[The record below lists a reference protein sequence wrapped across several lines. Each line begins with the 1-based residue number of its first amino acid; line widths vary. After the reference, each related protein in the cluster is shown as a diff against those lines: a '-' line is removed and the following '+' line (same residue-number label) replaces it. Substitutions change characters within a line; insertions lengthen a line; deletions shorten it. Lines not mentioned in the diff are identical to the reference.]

1 MSDMI
6 TPDLVD
12 LDLSADTKEAASRAL
27 AQRMVALGRVTDLE
41 GFLADVAARE
51 AQMPTGLDGGIGIPH
66 CRSAHVTE
74 PTLAFGRSAAGID
87 FGAADGPADLIFLIA
102 APAGADD
109 AHLTI
114 LSSLARQL
122 MNSEFTDALRSVGD
136 AASAAALIRG
146 EEPSA
151 ATEDGAA
158 TAEDDSGT
166 AEDGSA
172 TAKAGSADEN
182 GSAKDRPTAAQGGTE
197 DSVAAPV
204 AASADA
210 ATGTT
215 TPAGATDTPAT
226 GTTAANG
233 GAERPFR
240 IVAVTSCPTGIAHT
254 YMAAESLENAGR
266 EAGVE
271 VVVETQGSAGFTR
284 LDPAVIAAADGVIF
298 AHDVAVREKDR
309 FAGKPTVDTG
319 VKAAIN
325 RPAEL
330 IAEVREKAARGEVTA
345 AARHGGGTPVE
356 RAGEPG
362 EGYGTKLRKWLMS
375 GVSYMVPF
383 VAAGG
388 LLIALGFAIGGY
400 QINEAK
406 PVTEVFDWG
415 RVDSWGALLFQI
427 GGVAFGFLIP
437 VLAGYIAYG
446 MADRPGLVPG
456 FVGGMIAF
464 NINAGFL
471 GGLAAGLIAGAVVMA
486 IQKINIPSALRGIM
500 PVVVIPLLSSIVV
513 GFLMLIVIGKPI
525 AEAQKAMTDWLEG
538 LSGANAVLLGVLLG
552 LMMCFDLGG
561 PVNKVAYTFA
571 TAGISVAA
579 PSDSAMKI
587 MAAVMA
593 AGMVPPLGMALA
605 TTLRRKLFTHAER
618 ENGKAA
624 WVLGASFISEGA
636 IPFAAADPLR
646 VIPAS
651 MAGGAVTGALTMA
664 FGSTLRAPHGGIWVT
679 FLIGKPLLYLLA
691 IAAGTAVTAG
701 LVILLKGLR
710 KPAPGTEATP
720 AADGPAAPTAEPKQP
735 VAA

>member
-1 MSDMI
+1 MSEMI
-6 TPDLVD
+6 TADLVD
-12 LDLSADTKEAASRAL
+12 LDLSADTKEAAARAL
-27 AQRMVALGRVTDLE
+27 AERMVTKGRVTDLE

-66 CRSAHVTE
+66 CRSEHVTE

-87 FGAADGPADLIFLIA
+87 FGAPDGPADLIFLIA

-122 MNSEFTDALRSVGD
+122 MNTEFTSALRAVDD
-136 AASAAALIRG
+136 AEGAAALIRG
-146 EEPSA
+146 NEPAVAAQVAGTAGSTEDSA
-151 ATEDGAA
+151 APPAGAASTEAAADTSAPGTTTEDGPAPESGGSDEGAA
-158 TAEDDSGT
+158 G
-166 AEDGSA
+166 
-172 TAKAGSADEN
+172 
-182 GSAKDRPTAAQGGTE
+182 
-197 DSVAAPV
+197 
-204 AASADA
+204 
-210 ATGTT
+210 
-215 TPAGATDTPAT
+215 
-226 GTTAANG
+226 
-233 GAERPFR
+233 RPFR

-254 YMAAESLENAGR
+254 YMAAEALENAGR
-266 EAGVE
+266 DNPDVE
-271 VVVETQGSAGFTR
+271 VVVEPQGSAGFNR

-298 AHDVAVREKDR
+298 AHDVPVREKDR
-309 FAGKPTVDTG
+309 FAGKPTVDVG
-319 VKAAIN
+319 VKAGIN

-330 IAEVREKAARGEVTA
+330 IAEVRAKAERGEATA
-345 AARHGGGTPVE
+345 AARPGGTPVE
-356 RAGEPG
+356 RTGEPG
-362 EGYGTKLRKWLMS
+362 EGYGSKLRKWLMS

-406 PVTEVFDWG
+406 SVTEHFDWG
-415 RVDSWGALLFQI
+415 QIDSWGALLFQI
-427 GGVAFGFLIP
+427 GGAAFGFLVP

-456 FVGGMIAF
+456 FVGGAISVT
-464 NINAGFL
+464 IGAGFL
-471 GGLAAGLIAGAVVMA
+471 GGLVAGLIAGGVVLG
-486 IQKINIPSALRGIM
+486 IQRVNIPAPLRGIM
-500 PVVVIPLLSSIVV
+500 PVVVIPLISSAVV
-513 GFLMLIVIGKPI
+513 GFLMFVVIGKPI
-525 AEAQKAMTDWLEG
+525 AEAQEGMTDWLNG
-538 LSGANAVLLGVLLG
+538 LSGTNAILLGVLLG

-605 TTLRRKLFTHAER
+605 TTIRKRLFTKAEQ

-679 FLIGKPLLYLLA
+679 FLIGRPFLYLLA

-701 LVILLKGLR
+701 LVIVLKGMR
-710 KPAPGTEATP
+710 KTKPTGEAETP
-720 AADGPAAPTAEPKQP
+720 EAAASKAKEP

>member
-6 TPDLVD
+6 TADLVD
-12 LDLSADTKEAASRAL
+12 LDLSADTKQAAARSL
-27 AQRMVALGRVTDLE
+27 AERMVALGRVTDLE

-66 CRSAHVTE
+66 CRSEHVVE

-102 APAGADD
+102 APSGADD
-109 AHLTI
+109 AHLKI

-122 MNSEFTDALRSVGD
+122 MNNEFTSALRSVD
-136 AASAAALIRG
+136 NAAAAAALIRG
-146 EEPSA
+146 DETPGE
-151 ATEDGAA
+151 ATTEAEGSAA
-158 TAEDDSGT
+158 TAEGASAEAQDAPEDTAATPGAASSG
-166 AEDGSA
+166 AV
-172 TAKAGSADEN
+172 AGSTA
-182 GSAKDRPTAAQGGTE
+182 PTP
-197 DSVAAPV
+197 D
-204 AASADA
+204 AS
-210 ATGTT
+210 GK
-215 TPAGATDTPAT
+215 G
-226 GTTAANG
+226 
-233 GAERPFR
+233 ERPFR

-271 VVVETQGSAGFTR
+271 IVVETQGSAGFTR

-298 AHDVAVREKDR
+298 AHDVPVRDKDR
-309 FAGKPTVDTG
+309 FAGKPVVDVG
-319 VKAAIN
+319 VKAGIN
-325 RPAEL
+325 RPGEL
-330 IAEVREKAARGEVTA
+330 ITEVRGKAARGEVTA
-345 AARHGGGTPVE
+345 APAPGGTPVE
-356 RAGEPG
+356 RAGEAG

-400 QINEAK
+400 EINKA
-406 PVTEVFDWG
+406 PSVMDHFVWTQA
-415 RVDSWGALLFQI
+415 DSWAALLFQI
-427 GGVAFGFLIP
+427 GGVAFAFLVP

-456 FVGGMIAF
+456 FVGGSIALT
-464 NINAGFL
+464 INAGFL
-471 GGLAAGLIAGAVVMA
+471 GGLAAGLIAGGVVMA
-486 IQKINIPSALRGIM
+486 IQKVRIPAALRGIM
-500 PVVVIPLLSSIVV
+500 PVVVIPLISSAVV
-513 GFLMLIVIGKPI
+513 GFLMFVVIGKPI
-525 AEAQKAMTDWLEG
+525 ATAQKGMTDWLNG
-538 LSGANAVLLGVLLG
+538 LTGTNAVLLGALLG

-571 TAGISVAA
+571 TAGIAVSD

-593 AGMVPPLGMALA
+593 AGMVPPLAMALA
-605 TTLRRKLFTHAER
+605 TTVRGRLFTYTER

-646 VIPAS
+646 VIPSS
-651 MAGGAVTGALTMA
+651 MVGGALTGALSML
-664 FGSTLRAPHGGIWVT
+664 FGATLRAPHGGIFVVP
-679 FLIGKPLLYLLA
+679 LIGNPFLYLIA
-691 IAAGTAVTAG
+691 IAAGVCVTTA
-701 LVILLKGLR
+701 LVVALKTLR
-710 KPAPGTEATP
+710 KPVQGAAVAEA
-720 AADGPAAPTAEPKQP
+720 GEGAPTEPADRKQP

>member
-6 TPDLVD
+6 TADLVD
-12 LDLSADTKEAASRAL
+12 LDLSADTKQAAARAL
-27 AQRMVALGRVTDLE
+27 AERMVALGRVTDLE

-66 CRSAHVTE
+66 CRSEHVTE
-74 PTLAFGRSAAGID
+74 PTLAFGRSAAGVD

-114 LSSLARQL
+114 LSALARQL
-122 MNSEFTDALRSVGD
+122 MNAGFTAALRSVGD
-136 AASAAALIRG
+136 AATAAALIRG
-146 EEPSA
+146 EEPA
-151 ATEDGAA
+151 PAEHTTE
-158 TAEDDSGT
+158 
-166 AEDGSA
+166 GSV
-172 TAKAGSADEN
+172 
-182 GSAKDRPTAAQGGTE
+182 E
-197 DSVAAPV
+197 DSTEETVDTGAVSA
-204 AASADA
+204 AASAETA
-210 ATGTT
+210 PGSTGE
-215 TPAGATDTPAT
+215 DS
-226 GTTAANG
+226 G
-233 GAERPFR
+233 GPGRPFR

-254 YMAAESLENAGR
+254 YMAAESLENRGR
-266 EAGVE
+266 EEGVE

-325 RPAEL
+325 RPGAL
-330 IAEVREKAARGEVTA
+330 IDEVRDKAARGEVTSVSPGA
-345 AARHGGGTPVE
+345 TPVE
-356 RAGEPG
+356 RGGESG

-400 QINEAK
+400 EINKA
-406 PVTEVFDWG
+406 PSVMDHFGWTQA
-415 RVDSWGALLFQI
+415 DSWAALLFQI
-427 GGVAFGFLIP
+427 GGVAFAFLVP

-456 FVGGMIAF
+456 FVGGSIALT
-464 NINAGFL
+464 INAGFL
-471 GGLAAGLIAGAVVMA
+471 GGLAAGLISGAVVLA
-486 IQKINIPSALRGIM
+486 VQRIPIPKALRGIM
-500 PVVVIPLLSSIVV
+500 PVVVIPLVSAAVV
-513 GFLMLIVIGKPI
+513 GFLMFVVIGKPI
-525 AEAQKAMTDWLEG
+525 ASAQSGMTDWLNG
-538 LSGANAVLLGVLLG
+538 LSGANAVLLGALLG

-571 TAGISVAA
+571 TAGIAVAS

-593 AGMVPPLGMALA
+593 AGMVPPLAMALA
-605 TTLRRKLFTHAER
+605 TTVRGRLFNAAER

-646 VIPAS
+646 VIPSS
-651 MAGGAVTGALTMA
+651 MVGGAVTGALSMA
-664 FGSTLRAPHGGIWVT
+664 FGATLRAPHGGIFVVP
-679 FLIGKPLLYLLA
+679 LIGNPLLYLVA
-691 IAAGTAVTAG
+691 VAAGVCVTAA
-701 LVILLKGLR
+701 LVIVLKGLR
-710 KPAPGTEATP
+710 RAVPGAAAQEPGGGTDPSSQAPGA
-720 AADGPAAPTAEPKQP
+720 KQA

>member
-6 TPDLVD
+6 TADLVD
-12 LDLSADTKEAASRAL
+12 LDLSADTKEAAARAL
-27 AQRMVALGRVTDLE
+27 AERMVALGRVTDLE

-74 PTLAFGRSAAGID
+74 PTLAFGRSAAGVD

-122 MNSEFTDALRSVGD
+122 MNAEFTAALRSVGD
-136 AASAAALIRG
+136 AAGAAALIRG
-146 EEPSA
+146 EEPAPAGDTPEGTPEGTTEETADTGAVSA
-151 ATEDGAA
+151 
-158 TAEDDSGT
+158 
-166 AEDGSA
+166 
-172 TAKAGSADEN
+172 
-182 GSAKDRPTAAQGGTE
+182 
-197 DSVAAPV
+197 
-204 AASADA
+204 AASAE
-210 ATGTT
+210 T
-215 TPAGATDTPAT
+215 TPGSTGRESGTP
-226 GTTAANG
+226 
-233 GAERPFR
+233 ERPFR

-266 EAGVE
+266 EAGVD

-325 RPAEL
+325 RPGEL
-330 IAEVREKAARGEVTA
+330 IGEVRDKAARGEVTSA
-345 AARHGGGTPVE
+345 SPGATPVE
-356 RAGEPG
+356 RGGESG

-400 QINEAK
+400 EINKA
-406 PVTEVFDWG
+406 PSVMDHFVWTQA
-415 RVDSWGALLFQI
+415 DSWGALLFQI
-427 GGVAFGFLIP
+427 GGVAFAFLVP

-456 FVGGMIAF
+456 FVGGSIALT
-464 NINAGFL
+464 INAGFL
-471 GGLAAGLIAGAVVMA
+471 GGLAAGLISGGVVLA
-486 IQKINIPSALRGIM
+486 IQRVPIPKALRGIM
-500 PVVVIPLLSSIVV
+500 PVVVIPLVSAAVV
-513 GFLMLIVIGKPI
+513 GFLMFVVIGKPI
-525 AEAQKAMTDWLEG
+525 ASAQSGMTDWLNG
-538 LSGANAVLLGVLLG
+538 LSGANAILLGALLG

-571 TAGISVAA
+571 TAGIAVAS

-593 AGMVPPLGMALA
+593 AGMVPPLAMALA
-605 TTLRRKLFTHAER
+605 TTVRGRLFNAAER

-651 MAGGAVTGALTMA
+651 MAGGAVTGALSMA
-664 FGSTLRAPHGGIWVT
+664 FGATLRAPHGGIFVVP
-679 FLIGKPLLYLLA
+679 LIGNPLLYLVA
-691 IAAGTAVTAG
+691 IAAGVCVSAA
-701 LVILLKGLR
+701 LVIVLKGLR
-710 KPAPGTEATP
+710 KPVPGAPAQGPDGADPSAPAPGE
-720 AADGPAAPTAEPKQP
+720 KQP